1 MIPYPDFFF
10 FTYII
15 ASLVIKGINRKN
27 VTMISENKGI
37 SIYVFRLCDDS
48 EVTIIYVQCG
58 VWIMKDF
65 SFSSCL

>member
-1 MIPYPDFFF
+1 M
-10 FTYII
+10 
-15 ASLVIKGINRKN
+15 IKGINRKN

-37 SIYVFRLCDDS
+37 IIYVFRLCDDS